1 MDQTNFVILA
11 IGNLGT
17 SGEISLKSMLSLK
30 PKRICYLADQ
40 KGESWLVETL
50 NRNYANSKILCQ
62 HKVDKTYY
70 KQLKINQNLQSR
82 YFGQEDFVRI
92 TPLKWLVI
100 NQSLVQHN
108 KEKFIVFSDLDVLW
122 FKPEGVD
129 KPKGIQMQDDSWE
142 LTKKQHY
149 CTGIMVWPNS
159 ASSIKIARQIYRFQR
174 DQIIQGNLLPDEP
187 AFNTFINKFN
197 ITNLITP
204 LNKDGFII
212 GHRVRALLRKEKTIL
227 DAATAYH
234 ANYFVGNYQKKIVL
248 KTVLARINNENY
260 WIFGYILIYLFKV
273 KNRITILFTTFSKVR
288 NGNRK

>member
-50 NRNYANSKILCQ
+50 NRNNANSKILCQ
-62 HKVDKTYY
+62 HKVNKTYY
-70 KQLKINQNLQSR
+70 KQLKINRNLQSR
-82 YFGQEDFVRI
+82 YFGQEDFIRI

-100 NQSLVQHN
+100 NQSLVKHR

-122 FKPEGVD
+122 LKP
-129 KPKGIQMQDDSWE
+129 PKINNSKKIQIQDDSWK
-142 LTKKQHY
+142 LTRKQHY

-159 ASSIKIARQIYRFQR
+159 TSSKKMTKQIYTFQR
-174 DQIIQGNLLPDEP
+174 NLIIQGNLIPDEP
-187 AFNTFINKFN
+187 AFNGFINQYN
-197 ITNLITP
+197 TTNLITP
-204 LNKDGFII
+204 LNKDSFII
-212 GHRVRALLRKEKTIL
+212 GHRAMALLRKEKGVL

-234 ANYFVGNYQKKIVL
+234 ANYFVGNYQKEIVL
-248 KTVLARINNENY
+248 KTVLSRRNNENY
-260 WIFGYILIYLFKV
+260 WIFGCIIIHLFKV
-273 KNRITILFTTFSKVR
+273 KNRITLLTIKFSKDR
-288 NGNRK
+288 NGKRK